1 MWKRTG
7 VIFLVIG
14 LVLAL
19 AACEDEEAPDDG
31 EADESEEQANVEA
44 SEEADADDET
54 PYLHE
59 ELENAMANL
68 EAPQPGTAVVRFENG
83 DEYLIDALEC
93 TIEEDDPEQGQVLGR
108 HELEDGTPF
117 RISMRRFE
125 MGDSLTNEFTLY
137 VDTPEDDEID
147 EAMFTRTTGTFP
159 IMPEEGAEGRSAF
172 VLNVD
177 GSWYAGAVLS
187 PQNEL
192 SDPHYDDYGE
202 SWMAATCE

>member
-1 MWKRTG
+1 MWKRSG
-7 VIFLVIG
+7 VISLAMC
-14 LVLAL
+14 LVLAF
-19 AACEDEEAPDDG
+19 AACNGQEDPDD
-31 EADESEEQANVEA
+31 
-44 SEEADADDET
+44 EEADADEEQADVEESEEDTDDET

-68 EAPQPGTAVVRFENG
+68 EAPEPGTAEVRFENG
-83 DEYLIDALEC
+83 DEYLIEELEC
-93 TIEEDDPEQGQVLGR
+93 TIEEHDPEQGQVLGR
-108 HELEDGTPF
+108 HEFEDGTPF
-117 RISMRRFE
+117 RILMRRFD

-159 IMPEEGAEGRSAF
+159 IMAEEGAEGRSAF
-172 VLNVD
+172 VLKVD
-177 GSWYAGAVLS
+177 GSWYAGAVLR